1 MPVNQPRSRNHS
13 GTRAMAHKTTPSTII
28 PDHFLPGIGYVVVQ
42 QTQLDHAI
50 NELIWFL
57 AKVSHTEGRT
67 ITSTIIN
74 IGTRLELFR
83 RLTIVN
89 VTDKMDRDKLQAI
102 NIRAG
107 ELVSMRNRISHDRP
121 YSYSKSKDEITFFRE
136 ESLTEPQI
144 KDQAPTLMT
153 RKSLKELGDE
163 MIKITR
169 WLGLYLPNFPNR
181 KHPDWSDN
189 ALFPW
194 PDKLPKRSQQLNPSP
209 D

>member
-1 MPVNQPRSRNHS
+1 
-13 GTRAMAHKTTPSTII
+13 MAYNYIPGTII
-28 PDHFLPGIGYVVVQ
+28 PDHFLPEIGYVVVQ

-50 NELIWFL
+50 NELIWCL
-57 AKVSHTEGRT
+57 AEVGHTEGRT

-74 IGTRLELFR
+74 IGTRLKLFR

-89 VTDKMDRDKLQAI
+89 VTEKIDSDKLQAI

-121 YSYSKSKDEITFFRE
+121 YSYSKSKDEITFVRE

-153 RKSLKELGDE
+153 RKSLKDLGDE

-169 WLGLYLPNFPNR
+169 WLGLYLPNFPDR
-181 KHPDWSDN
+181 KHPDWSDD

-194 PDKLPKRSQQLNPSP
+194 PDKFPTRS
-209 D
+209 

>member
-1 MPVNQPRSRNHS
+1 
-13 GTRAMAHKTTPSTII
+13 MAYNYIPGTII
-28 PDHFLPGIGYVVVQ
+28 PDHFLPEIGYVVVQ

-153 RKSLKELGDE
+153 RKSLKDLGDE

-181 KHPDWSDN
+181 KHPDWSND

-194 PDKLPKRSQQLNPSP
+194 SDILQRRSGEPNPSP
-209 D
+209 N